1 MEAQRNARIC
11 ALMIT
16 LAIHAAGAGCASDK
30 AQAGTPPTAG
40 LAPQKVADMLHAVM
54 EADRAVYTQMVVNRL
69 VKEQKVQIVDA
80 TTGQPAPLQASE
92 HWKTETGKL
101 PLPAQMFRMGA
112 EKVAAGDAGFSYVL
126 LSKWP
131 INQQNKAKTEV
142 ENKGLEAVLE
152 NQGKKPFYDT
162 EELGGAKYFTAVY
175 ADVAIAPA
183 CVDCHNGHA
192 DSPRSDFKV
201 GDVMGGVVIRIPM
214 TGL

>member
-1 MEAQRNARIC
+1 MQGQRNARSG

-16 LAIHAAGAGCASDK
+16 IGLLAAGAGCASDK
-30 AQAGTPPTAG
+30 AQAGPPASAG
-40 LAPQKVADMLHAVM
+40 VAPEKVADMLHAVM
-54 EADRAVYTQMVVNRL
+54 EADRTVYTQMVVNRL
-69 VKEQKVQIVDA
+69 VKEQKVQVVDA
-80 TTGQPAPLQASE
+80 KTGQPASLQASE

-142 ENKGLEAVLE
+142 EKKGLDAVIE
-152 NQGKKPFYDT
+152 SQGKKPFYGA

-175 ADVAIAPA
+175 ADVASAPA

-201 GDVMGGVVIRIPM
+201 GDVMGAVVIRIP
-214 TGL
+214 L